1 MLKEDK
7 KDDKEVI
14 LSSMDV
20 EALYPNINIEI
31 TAKEVGKEAEETML
45 EYQNVDYRM
54 AGILIASNMSQEGLY
69 KEKLSEIVPRRKSN
83 QGVRPG
89 ATTEELK
96 RKRRYDEEGEEV
108 EVSKW
113 RMAKKYPHGSIWAFC

>member
-1 MLKEDK
+1 M
-7 KDDKEVI
+7 
-14 LSSMDV
+14 
-20 EALYPNINIEI
+20 

-54 AGILIASNMSQEGLY
+54 AGILIASNMSQEELY

-96 RKRRYDEEGEEV
+96 NQGGMLFLGLKML
-108 EVSKW
+108 S
-113 RMAKKYPHGSIWAFC
+113 SL